1 MRAVNQCLW
10 RPEEQQE
17 EGGYGLDTI
26 SNFFSINDIRSQVS
40 VT

>member
-17 EGGYGLDTI
+17 EGGYGLDAI
-26 SNFFSINDIRSQVS
+26 SYFFSLYDIRRQAS